1 MNNLF
6 KDCKSWDEAKTLF
19 RTLSKK
25 MHPDLGGSDAQFIEL
40 KRQFE
45 MFTPTFSKD
54 NEFANK
60 EFDKRKFA
68 DIIELLKELD
78 EVEITF
84 AGTFIW
90 IEGNTYS
97 QKDKIKAIQ
106 LQGYNSARFAS
117 KKKAWYFSP
126 IDYSKK
132 NGKVYG
138 MEEIKAMFGSQSYT
152 QKKILITV

>member
-1 MNNLF
+1 MTNLF
-6 KDCKSWDEAKTLF
+6 KGCASWDEAKTLF

-45 MFTPTFSKD
+45 NFTPTYSED
-54 NEFANK
+54 NKFANA

-78 EVEITF
+78 DVTISF
-84 AGTFIW
+84 VGTFIW
-90 IEGNTYS
+90 LEGNTYS
-97 QKDKIKAIQ
+97 QKDVIKA
-106 LQGYNSARFAS
+106 LELPNYNNARYAS

-138 MEEIKAMFGSQSYT
+138 MDEIKAMFGSQSYT
-152 QKKILITV
+152 QNTLKLTV

>member
-25 MHPDLGGSDAQFIEL
+25 MHPDLGGTHEQFIEL
-40 KRQFE
+40 VKQFE
-45 MFTPTFSKD
+45 NFTPTFSED
-54 NEFANK
+54 NKFANAD
-60 EFDKRKFA
+60 FDKRKFA

-97 QKDKIKAIQ
+97 QKDKIKALE
-106 LQGYNSARFAS
+106 LQGYNSARYAP

-126 IDYSKK
+126 IDYKKKSKK
-132 NGKVYG
+132 LYN
-138 MEEIKAMFGSQSYT
+138 MDDIKHIFGAQSYT
-152 QKKILITV
+152 QSTLKLT

>member
-1 MNNLF
+1 MKNLF
-6 KDCKSWDEAKTLF
+6 KDCSSWDEAKTLF
-19 RTLSKK
+19 RKLSKT
-25 MHPDLGGSDAQFIEL
+25 MHPDLGGTHEAFVEL

-45 MFTPTFSKD
+45 MFTPRYSKD
-54 NEFANK
+54 SSFANQT
-60 EFDKRKFA
+60 FDRRKFA

-97 QKDKIKAIQ
+97 QKDKIKAIK

-126 IDYSKK
+126 IDYKKKSKK
-132 NGKVYG
+132 LYN
-138 MEEIKAMFGSQSYT
+138 MDDIKQMFGSQSYT
-152 QKKILITV
+152 QNTLKLTV